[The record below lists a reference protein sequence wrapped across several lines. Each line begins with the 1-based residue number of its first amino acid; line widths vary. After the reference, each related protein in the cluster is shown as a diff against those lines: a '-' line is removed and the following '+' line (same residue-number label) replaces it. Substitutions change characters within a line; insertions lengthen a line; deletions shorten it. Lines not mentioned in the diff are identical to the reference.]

1 MPAFDSCL
9 QKYAIMRYFYTTVL
23 NTKQTETSNAL
34 GGKLSK
40 ADAVQYLNWDSG
52 FKMPVITVNG
62 QNILIP
68 VTADTTQQFITSIK
82 MMYHQSKW
90 ILRIGYW
97 YNGAEHHA
105 NINADYTD

>member
-1 MPAFDSCL
+1 MPAFDRCQ
-9 QKYAIMRYFYTTVL
+9 QKYVIMRYFYTTVR

-90 ILRIGYW
+90 IFRIGYW

-105 NINADYTD
+105 NINTDYSE